1 MHWPRGP
8 GKLRRQKAIGLV
20 KSHNGI
26 MALVLVRKTT
36 TLYVHHA
43 FLYISL
49 PSQQDYDVKW
59 PNLSFFEDGNGEAI
73 NSTLSVWTR
82 AWPPLFSSS
91 ISSLLLSNWVTWD
104 NRETVWKDAEPIF
117 QLRFHGRRHCSIVR
131 SQLGKALNLFRY
143 ISGPSWRQI
152 TLPRRLK
159 MNVFIVSLK

>member
-8 GKLRRQKAIGLV
+8 GKLRRQKAIGLEPQWDYG
-20 KSHNGI
+20 SCFSSQNNNS
-26 MALVLVRKTT
+26 VR
-36 TLYVHHA
+36 A
-43 FLYISL
+43 SRFFSL

-59 PNLSFFEDGNGEAI
+59 PNLSFFEDENGEAI

-117 QLRFHGRRHCSIVR
+117 QRRFHGRRHCSIVR
-131 SQLGKALNLFRY
+131 SQLGKALNFFRY